1 MLPIQSEVGWTS
13 ETVRTVWKRKKYFTH
28 VRIRT
33 PDCPARSLVIIP
45 IEPSQLLL
53 GFIFACILLRFQ
65 IRVLQTTLNY
75 FYDVRSFSVNKL
87 VTINSGKKE
96 LLKLHEKSTFDI
108 DVMT

>member
-1 MLPIQSEVGWTS
+1 
-13 ETVRTVWKRKKYFTH
+13 
-28 VRIRT
+28 
-33 PDCPARSLVIIP
+33 
-45 IEPSQLLL
+45 
-53 GFIFACILLRFQ
+53 LLRFQ